1 MVPKAKLRAPS
12 LMEIENAAR
21 NIKGK
26 AIRTPLVKF
35 NAGRMG
41 SSSAEIYLKL
51 ENLQPIG
58 KLDSS
63 HY

>member
-12 LMEIENAAR
+12 LTEIENAAR

-35 NAGRMG
+35 NAGHMG

-58 KLDSS
+58 KLESF
-63 HY
+63 H